1 MIGNRSHTMTW
12 GALVMVIPVLFYQKL
27 WHRVTRWVPECRP
40 NSHPLKLSKYLAHP
54 TLCNRTP
61 WYAHSWF
68 VDGQCVDDATPAHA
82 TIWSVTWDH
91 WSCSPTPGG
100 SVRVERVFADGGRV
114 TACNESP
121 WWDRWCFVDEV
132 CLSHVLTWQG
142 EALIPPL
149 FFEGS
154 CRRRWGSGISL
165 KQGTLIEK
173 WIPGFMCVTY
183 RSRESITK
191 YPTGFTGTESSIC
204 SGYWNF
210 SCQIVQYSP
219 SSRGW
224 RRFGVGRFMLWA

>member
-1 MIGNRSHTMTW
+1 MTGNRSHTMTW

-40 NSHPLKLSKYLAHP
+40 NSHPPKLPKCLAHP

-91 WSCSPTPGG
+91 SSCSPTPGG

-132 CLSHVLTWQG
+132 RLLHVLTWQG
-142 EALIPPL
+142 EALISPL
-149 FFEGS
+149 FLKVHVDVDGIQV
-154 CRRRWGSGISL
+154 SGHIDWEMDTWFHVRYL
-165 KQGTLIEK
+165 
-173 WIPGFMCVTY
+173 
-183 RSRESITK
+183 
-191 YPTGFTGTESSIC
+191 
-204 SGYWNF
+204 
-210 SCQIVQYSP
+210 
-219 SSRGW
+219 
-224 RRFGVGRFMLWA
+224 

>member
-40 NSHPLKLSKYLAHP
+40 NSHPLKLPKCLAHP

-142 EALIPPL
+142 EALISPL
-149 FFEGS
+149 FLKVHVDVDGVQVSLWSRAHWSRNGYLVS
-154 CRRRWGSGISL
+154 CALPIGLASLLLSILPVLQERNLVYVVDIEISL
-165 KQGTLIEK
+165 AKLFNTALVAEDEEDL
-173 WIPGFMCVTY
+173 V
-183 RSRESITK
+183 
-191 YPTGFTGTESSIC
+191 
-204 SGYWNF
+204 
-210 SCQIVQYSP
+210 
-219 SSRGW
+219 
-224 RRFGVGRFMLWA
+224 